1 MWNAGVWRQL
11 EWPQDERE
19 MSVGQRM
26 MCRRAGA
33 HRYLQLGP
41 GSAAHGCALRR
52 ARDKTFFLFCLA
64 LRHEIMRNADGLHS
78 LGGPGSAE
86 CAKVQFLPRDSCFS
100 RMTSGGHRIMD
111 VDLPAGPRMPK
122 IKKLTHRSYGRFIVE
137 LYNHHQPHSRL
148 GWMSPAIIYAAQRRQ
163 AALRSTD
170 GAAPR
175 TAAITAQQRYNHC

>member
-52 ARDKTFFLFCLA
+52 ARDKTLFLFCL
-64 LRHEIMRNADGLHS
+64 L
-78 LGGPGSAE
+78 
-86 CAKVQFLPRDSCFS
+86 
-100 RMTSGGHRIMD
+100 
-111 VDLPAGPRMPK
+111 
-122 IKKLTHRSYGRFIVE
+122 YGRFIVE
-137 LYNHHQPHSRL
+137 LYNHHQPHSWL

-170 GAAPR
+170 GSAPR
-175 TAAITAQQRYNHC
+175 TAAIPELLPVQWTAG